1 MLNVKKSSS
10 EDYTKRKKEK
20 LMISKTKAFFSVLV
34 AVIITIVVT
43 TVANNYFAI
52 KNYDKVIITD
62 DKYIEYETMQDKY
75 NKVEYIEDFVE
86 ENFLYDIEEG
96 ELFEG
101 ALKGMLDILDDPY
114 SEYMTVDEFKDL
126 IEQTSG
132 EYSGIGVYVSV
143 TEDNRIVIVSPIE
156 DTPADQAG
164 LKTGDYI
171 SKVNGVEYAGD
182 ELSDAVDVMK
192 GKSGTDV
199 EITISREGKDGVES
213 DFDVTITRENIKIK
227 TIKYDMLED
236 DIGYIRI
243 TTFDQ
248 QTDADF
254 KDALEDLEAKGI
266 TGLIVDLRYNPGG
279 LITSVAEIADELLG
293 ETIITYTQ
301 TKYGEREYYYS
312 DKDKI
317 DVPLAVLINEGSASA
332 SEILS
337 GAVKDTESGV
347 LIGTKTF
354 GKGIVQRIIPLA
366 DGAGLKLT
374 VSEYFTPNDINI
386 HGVGIEPD
394 VYLEMD
400 DDILYG
406 PEYIDEDIQLQ
417 RAVEIINMQ

>member
-1 MLNVKKSSS
+1 
-10 EDYTKRKKEK
+10 
-20 LMISKTKAFFSVLV
+20 MISKTKAFFSVIV
-34 AVIITIVVT
+34 AVIITIVIT
-43 TVANNYFAI
+43 TVANNYFAL

-62 DKYIEYETMQDKY
+62 DKYIEYETMKDKY
-75 NKVEYIEDFVE
+75 NKIEYIEGFVD

-96 ELFEG
+96 ELYEG
-101 ALKGMLDILDDPY
+101 ALKGMLNVLEDPY
-114 SEYMTVDEFKDL
+114 SEYMTVDEFNDL

-143 TEDNRIVIVSPIE
+143 TEDNRIIIVAPIE

-171 SKVNGVEYAGD
+171 SRVNGVEYAGD
-182 ELSDAVDVMK
+182 ELSGAIDVMK

-199 EITISREGKDGVES
+199 DITITREDKEGVES
-213 DFDVTITRENIKIK
+213 DFDVTITRDNIKIK

-254 KDALEDLEAKGI
+254 KEALNDLESQGI
-266 TGLIVDLRYNPGG
+266 TGLVVDLRYNPGG
-279 LITSVAEIADELLG
+279 LITSVAEVADELLG

-317 DVPLAVLINEGSASA
+317 DVPLVLLINEGSASA

-400 DDILYG
+400 DDVLYG

-417 RAVEIINMQ
+417 RAVEIIKMK

>member
-1 MLNVKKSSS
+1 
-10 EDYTKRKKEK
+10 
-20 LMISKTKAFFSVLV
+20 MISKTRAFFTVLI
-34 AVIITIVVT
+34 AVIITIVLT
-43 TVANNYFAI
+43 TAANNYFAI

-75 NKVEYIEDFVE
+75 NKVEYIEGFVE

-96 ELFEG
+96 ELYEG

-114 SEYMTVDEFKDL
+114 SEYMTEGEFNDL

-143 TEDNRIVIVSPIE
+143 TEDNRIIIVSPIE

-171 SKVNGVEYAGD
+171 SKVNGIEYAGD
-182 ELSDAVDVMK
+182 DLSDAVDVMK

-199 EITISREGKDGVES
+199 DITISREDDNGVEA
-213 DFDVTITRENIKIK
+213 DFDVTITRDNIKIK
-227 TIKYDMLED
+227 TIKYDMVDD

-254 KDALEDLEAKGI
+254 KDALDDLESQGM
-266 TGLIVDLRYNPGG
+266 TGLVVDLRYNPGG
-279 LITSVAEIADELLG
+279 LISSVSEIADELLG

-400 DDILYG
+400 DDIIFG
-406 PEYIDEDIQLQ
+406 PDNIDEDIQLQ
-417 RAVEIINMQ
+417 RAVEIINMR

>member
-1 MLNVKKSSS
+1 
-10 EDYTKRKKEK
+10 
-20 LMISKTKAFFSVLV
+20 MISKTKAFFTVLV
-34 AVIITIVVT
+34 AVVITIVVT
-43 TVANNYFAI
+43 TAANNYFAI

-62 DKYIEYETMQDKY
+62 DKYIEYETMKDKY
-75 NKVEYIEDFVE
+75 NKMEYIEGFVE

-96 ELFEG
+96 ELYEG

-114 SEYMTVDEFKDL
+114 SEYMTEDEFNDL

-143 TEDNRIVIVSPIE
+143 TEDNRIVIVAPIE

-171 SKVNGVEYAGD
+171 SKVNGVKYAGD

-192 GKSGTDV
+192 GKPGTDV
-199 EITISREGKDGVES
+199 DITITREGDDGVEF
-213 DFDVTITRENIKIK
+213 DFDVTITRDNIKIK

-254 KDALEDLEAKGI
+254 KDALNDLESQGI

-279 LITSVAEIADELLG
+279 LITSVSEIADELLG

-337 GAVKDTESGV
+337 GAVKDTGSGV

-400 DDILYG
+400 DDVLYG

>member
-1 MLNVKKSSS
+1 
-10 EDYTKRKKEK
+10 
-20 LMISKTKAFFSVLV
+20 MISKTRAFFTVLI
-34 AVIITIVVT
+34 AVIITIVLT
-43 TVANNYFAI
+43 TAANNYFAI

-75 NKVEYIEDFVE
+75 NKVEYIEGFVE

-96 ELFEG
+96 ELYEG

-114 SEYMTVDEFKDL
+114 SEYMTEGEFNDL

-143 TEDNRIVIVSPIE
+143 TEDNRIIIVSPIE

-171 SKVNGVEYAGD
+171 SKVNGIEYAGD
-182 ELSDAVDVMK
+182 DLSDAVDVMK

-199 EITISREGKDGVES
+199 DITISREDDDGVEA
-213 DFDVTITRENIKIK
+213 DFDVTITRDNIKIK
-227 TIKYDMLED
+227 TIKYDMVDD

-254 KDALEDLEAKGI
+254 KDALDDLESQGM
-266 TGLIVDLRYNPGG
+266 TGLVVDLRYNPGG
-279 LITSVAEIADELLG
+279 LISSVSEIADELLG

-374 VSEYFTPNDINI
+374 VSEYFTPNDIKI

-400 DDILYG
+400 DDIIFG
-406 PEYIDEDIQLQ
+406 PDNIDEDIQLQ
-417 RAVEIINMQ
+417 RAVEIINMR

>member
-1 MLNVKKSSS
+1 
-10 EDYTKRKKEK
+10 
-20 LMISKTKAFFSVLV
+20 MISKTRAFFTVLI
-34 AVIITIVVT
+34 AVIITIVLT
-43 TVANNYFAI
+43 TAANNYFAI

-75 NKVEYIEDFVE
+75 NKVEYIEGFVE

-96 ELFEG
+96 ELYEG

-114 SEYMTVDEFKDL
+114 SEYMTEGEFNDL

-143 TEDNRIVIVSPIE
+143 TEDNRIIIVSPIE

-171 SKVNGVEYAGD
+171 SKVNGIEYAGD
-182 ELSDAVDVMK
+182 DLSDAVDVMK

-199 EITISREGKDGVES
+199 DITISREDDDGVEA
-213 DFDVTITRENIKIK
+213 DFDVTITRDNIKIK
-227 TIKYDMLED
+227 TIKYDMVDD

-254 KDALEDLEAKGI
+254 KDALDDLESQGM
-266 TGLIVDLRYNPGG
+266 TGLVVDLRYNPGG
-279 LITSVAEIADELLG
+279 LISSVSEIADELLG

-400 DDILYG
+400 DDIIFG
-406 PEYIDEDIQLQ
+406 PDNIDEDIQLQ
-417 RAVEIINMQ
+417 RAVEIINMR

>member
-1 MLNVKKSSS
+1 
-10 EDYTKRKKEK
+10 
-20 LMISKTKAFFSVLV
+20 MISKTKAFFSVIV
-34 AVIITIVVT
+34 AVIITVVVT
-43 TVANNYFAI
+43 SVLSNYFAL
-52 KNYDKVIITD
+52 KNDDKVIITTD
-62 DKYIEYETMQDKY
+62 RYDELKAMEDKYSKID
-75 NKVEYIEDFVE
+75 YIEDFID
-86 ENFLYDIEEG
+86 ENFLYDIEEDDIYD
-96 ELFEG
+96 G
-101 ALKGMLDILDDPY
+101 ALKGMVDILEDPY
-114 SEYMTVDEFKDL
+114 SEYMTVDEFNDL

-143 TEDNRIVIVSPIE
+143 TEDNRIIIVAPIE

-171 SKVNGVEYAGD
+171 TKVNGIKYAGD
-182 ELSDAVDVMK
+182 ELSDAIDVMK

-199 EITISREGKDGVES
+199 GITITREDSEGIES
-213 DFDVTITRENIKIK
+213 DFDVVITRDNIKIK
-227 TIKYDMLED
+227 TIKYEMLED
-236 DIGYIRI
+236 SIGYIRI

-248 QTDADF
+248 QTADDF
-254 KDALEDLEAKGI
+254 KDALNDLESQGI
-266 TGLIVDLRYNPGG
+266 DGLIIDLRYNPGG
-279 LITSVAEIADELLG
+279 LITSVSEIADELLG
-293 ETIITYTQ
+293 ETIVTYTK

-317 DVPLAVLINEGSASA
+317 DVPLVVLINEGSASA

-347 LIGTKTF
+347 LVGTKTF
-354 GKGIVQRIIPLA
+354 GKGIVQRIIPLS

-400 DDILYG
+400 DDALYG
-406 PEYIDEDIQLQ
+406 PQYLNEDVQLQ
-417 RAVEIINMQ
+417 RAVEIVKIK

>member
-254 KDALEDLEAKGI
+254 KDALEDLEAQGI

>member
-1 MLNVKKSSS
+1 
-10 EDYTKRKKEK
+10 
-20 LMISKTKAFFSVLV
+20 MISKTRAFFTVLI
-34 AVIITIVVT
+34 AVIITIVLT
-43 TVANNYFAI
+43 TAANNYFAI

-75 NKVEYIEDFVE
+75 NKVEYIEGFVE

-96 ELFEG
+96 ELYEG

-114 SEYMTVDEFKDL
+114 SEYMTEGEFNDL

-143 TEDNRIVIVSPIE
+143 TEDNRIIIVSPIE

-171 SKVNGVEYAGD
+171 SKVNGIEYAGD
-182 ELSDAVDVMK
+182 DLSDAVDVMK

-199 EITISREGKDGVES
+199 DITISREDDDGVEA
-213 DFDVTITRENIKIK
+213 DFDVTITRDNIKIK
-227 TIKYDMLED
+227 TIKYDMVDD

-254 KDALEDLEAKGI
+254 KDALDDLESQGM
-266 TGLIVDLRYNPGG
+266 TGLVVDLRYNPGG
-279 LITSVAEIADELLG
+279 LISSVSEIADELLG

-400 DDILYG
+400 DDIILG
-406 PEYIDEDIQLQ
+406 PDNIDEDFQLQ
-417 RAVEIINMQ
+417 TAVEIINMQ